1 MNEFY
6 IGQIQAFAFGFAPKG
21 WLPCNGQLLS
31 ISQNSAL
38 FNLIGTTYG
47 GDGHSTF
54 ALPDL
59 RGRVSFNCGQGQGLS
74 NYAIGQ
80 KGGQETVQ
88 LSEQQMPI
96 HSHAAVFSAS
106 SETADNSVATN
117 RALGSSE
124 IYAEATPNDPLH
136 AGTVKVSPAGGSL
149 AHENRPPYIALN
161 YCIAVTGY
169 YPYAD

>member
-31 ISQNSAL
+31 ISANSAL
-38 FNLIGTTYG
+38 YNLIRTTYG

-59 RGRVSFNCGQGQGLS
+59 RGRVSFNVGQGQGS
-74 NYAIGQ
+74 NYVLGQ
-80 KGGQETVQ
+80 EGGQETVA
-88 LSEQQMPI
+88 LSVEQMPN

-106 SETADNSVATN
+106 SDTADKLVATN
-117 RALGSSE
+117 RAIGSSE
-124 IYAEATPNDPLH
+124 IYADAAPNDPLH
-136 AGTVKVSPAGGSL
+136 LGTVRVSPMGGSQ
-149 AHENRPPYIALN
+149 AHENRQPFIALN
-161 YCIAVTGY
+161 YCIAVVGI

>member
-6 IGQIQAFAFGFAPKG
+6 IGQIQAFAFGITPKG

-59 RGRVSFNCGQGQGLS
+59 RGRVSFNVGQGQGLS
-74 NYAIGQ
+74 NNVLGQ
-80 KGGQETVQ
+80 RGGQETVA
-88 LSEQQMPI
+88 LNVEQMPK
-96 HSHAAVFSAS
+96 HTHAARFATS
-106 SETADNSVATN
+106 SQPADSRTAANHLIGESD
-117 RALGSSE
+117 
-124 IYAEATPNDPLH
+124 IYAEANTGDNLN
-136 AGTVKVSPAGGSL
+136 AAAIKVEDTGGSL
-149 AHENRPPYIALN
+149 AHENRQPFIALN
-161 YCIAVTGY
+161 YCIAVVGY

>member
-31 ISQNSAL
+31 ISANSAL
-38 FNLIGTTYG
+38 YNLIRTTYG

-59 RGRVSFNCGQGQGLS
+59 RGRVSFNVGQGQGS
-74 NYAIGQ
+74 NYVLGQ
-80 KGGQETVQ
+80 EGGQETVQ
-88 LSEQQMPI
+88 LNEQQMPM
-96 HSHAAVFSAS
+96 HSHNATFSAS
-106 SETADNSVATN
+106 SLTADKPLTTGLSI
-117 RALGSSE
+117 GSSE
-124 IYAEATPNDPLH
+124 IYDTAAPNTPLH
-136 AGTVKVSPAGGSL
+136 TGTVKVNPAGGSQ
-149 AHENRPPYIALN
+149 AHENRQPFIALN
-161 YCIAVTGY
+161 YCIAVVGI